1 MAFPFTELSV
11 TDLMMTVGDSTT
23 PWVSAS
29 DEILSKNVAVDSS
42 GVTVRSNTTNDY
54 VQLNELGLNG
64 FSDASGIMENVFT
77 VNRDTTEVSKLK
89 TRNQISMSPIKIVPI
104 KSGTRAG
111 WAFVKE
117 S

>member
-1 MAFPFTELSV
+1 
-11 TDLMMTVGDSTT
+11 MMIVGDSTT

-64 FSDASGIMENVFT
+64 FSDASGSMENVFT

-104 KSGTRAG
+104 KNGTRAG